1 MNEHECECVTV
12 GVYLHAHQRRAA
24 YIRHPTTITK
34 REERPEVQAISI
46 EQHLRVDAWGGC
58 VNVYAWV
65 DVCWPR
71 MCACTCGCTCVGHGV
86 LVVCVDYIMW
96 VCGRTAN
103 SAYRHMCVWVHLCI
117 WVYIQRIYQNF
128 FRT

>member
-1 MNEHECECVTV
+1 MNMNAHECACATV

-58 VNVYAWV
+58 VNIYAWVV
-65 DVCWPR
+65 DVCWPW
-71 MCACTCGCTCVGHGV
+71 MCECTCGCMCVGHGV
-86 LVVCVDYIMW
+86 LVVCVDYMIW
-96 VCGRTAN
+96 VFGCTAN
-103 SAYRHMCVWVHLCI
+103 SAYRHMCLGAF
-117 WVYIQRIYQNF
+117 VYLGVY
-128 FRT
+128 TEGLPELL

>member
-1 MNEHECECVTV
+1 MNAHECACATV

-58 VNVYAWV
+58 VNIYAWVV
-65 DVCWPR
+65 DVCWPW
-71 MCACTCGCTCVGHGV
+71 MCIGHGCVNVHVGACV
-86 LVVCVDYIMW
+86 LVMECWLYV
-96 VCGRTAN
+96 
-103 SAYRHMCVWVHLCI
+103 
-117 WVYIQRIYQNF
+117 
-128 FRT
+128 